1 VFAGMRDLAD
11 APYLMTA
18 VAGQADYL
26 VSGDNHLLDFAID
39 ERVRPLKSVTTRAFL
54 ERLETAP

>member
-1 VFAGMRDLAD
+1 MRDLAD

-39 ERVRPLKSVTTRAFL
+39 ERVRPLKSVSTRAFL